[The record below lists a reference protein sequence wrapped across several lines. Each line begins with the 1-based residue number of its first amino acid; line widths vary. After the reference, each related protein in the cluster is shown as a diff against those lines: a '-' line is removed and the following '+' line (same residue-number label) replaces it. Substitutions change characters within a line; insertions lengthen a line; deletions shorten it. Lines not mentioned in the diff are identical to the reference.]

1 MGGGGR
7 RSSARTRC
15 HGANKRSAQTQR
27 AAAHSSQSISQGIE
41 GEARSRRGARG
52 RGESEARVAGCSG
65 RAGRRAQ
72 RREAWCGAW
81 QGHTEQQVG
90 QHDEQH
96 GEQRVEQHI
105 CLLAPSCCLWTP
117 CCPTPQRW
125 RGHRSRC
132 PWSLCTVC
140 IGPCERRRSRRV
152 SRRQT
157 FGLLLVDFS
166 PS

>member
-81 QGHTEQQVG
+81 QGARRAAGWAARRAAWRAARRAAHLSASSLMLFVDAMLSDTSAMA
-90 QHDEQH
+90 
-96 GEQRVEQHI
+96 R
-105 CLLAPSCCLWTP
+105 PSL
-117 CCPTPQRW
+117 
-125 RGHRSRC
+125 RC

-140 IGPCERRRSRRV
+140 IGPRERRRSRRV